1 MYCEHCFTE
10 TPNHHPRC
18 IQCGKPFF
26 KHEEISQQTVKVKTK
41 GNFDILG
48 WIAGLAVGWY
58 SGIYLLVLMACTFT
72 ILWLLKKI
80 LKPDATIYLSTI
92 AFQAG
97 SIFMATGFLLFIVFR
112 TEIPIRPDLFY
123 LIFDFVVPI
132 AGLIWLA
139 LNPGLKPVVF
149 LTVYQSYVLIVNV
162 YNFSS
167 MEVGSSNHK
176 ALATYILWRLIAL
189 FIMWRS
195 YISTKNTNGGTH
207 EIPS

>member
-10 TPNHHPRC
+10 SPNHHPRC
-18 IQCGKPFF
+18 IQCGKPFL
-26 KHEEISQQTVKVKTK
+26 KHEEISQQAVKAKPK

-48 WIAGLAVGWY
+48 WIAGLVVGWY
-58 SGIYLLVLMACTFT
+58 SGIFILVLMACTFT
-72 ILWLLKKI
+72 ISWLLKKM
-80 LKPDATIYLSTI
+80 LKPDATIYLSAI

-97 SIFMATGFLLFIVFR
+97 TVFMMTGSFLFIVFR
-112 TEIPIRPDLFY
+112 TDISIHPDIF
-123 LIFDFVVPI
+123 LIFDLVVPI
-132 AGLIWLA
+132 SGLIWLA

-149 LTVYQSYVLIVNV
+149 LTVYQASALIVNI

-167 MEVGSSNHK
+167 MEVGSSSHK

-207 EIPS
+207 EIPL